1 LRKFPSV
8 LRKQLSGTPRTA
20 PVQNA
25 GFLCRRVSPGVLV
38 SRLDT
43 DTASP
48 AAGLSD
54 HTKGLLAAGVVVLC
68 WSGFNIVSRFGS
80 TGTLTPFDIAALRFG
95 VSGLL
100 ALPFFLRMVPVVE
113 YPRYFVL
120 AMLAGVGYSV
130 LVYTGFSY
138 APTAH
143 AGVFVN
149 GGIPFWTVLI
159 VAAMSGFH
167 VPQPVLLALGV
178 TGAGLLLI
186 AWRSLTE
193 VSASDVWIGDL
204 LFLTAALLWAVFG
217 MLARH
222 WKVPPRSA
230 IVAIAVMSLVV
241 YMPVYLLWL
250 PTNLGA
256 TPLGEIALQ
265 AVYQGVIAALIAG
278 AMYTYACQTIGVYRA
293 SMTLAIVP
301 GASAVGAWLLL
312 NEPLTVM
319 AMSGLALVSIGA
331 LLSAQ
336 R

>member
-1 LRKFPSV
+1 M
-8 LRKQLSGTPRTA
+8 
-20 PVQNA
+20 
-25 GFLCRRVSPGVLV
+25 
-38 SRLDT
+38 SRIDT
-43 DTASP
+43 DTATSP
-48 AAGLSD
+48 AGLSE
-54 HTKGLLAAGVVVLC
+54 HTKGLLAAGIVVLC
-68 WSGFNIVSRFGS
+68 WSGFNIVSRVGS
-80 TGTLTPFDIAALRFG
+80 TGALTPFDIAALRFA

-100 ALPFFLRMVPVVE
+100 ALPFFLGMVPVAL

-159 VAAMSGFH
+159 VAVMSGFH
-167 VPQPVLLALGV
+167 VSRPILLALGV
-178 TGAGLLLI
+178 TTAGLLLI

-204 LFLTAALLWAVFG
+204 LFLTGALVWAVFG

-230 IVAIAVMSLVV
+230 IVGIAVISLVV

-250 PTNLGA
+250 PKNIA
-256 TPLGEIALQ
+256 AAPIGEIALQ
-265 AVYQGVIAALIAG
+265 AGYQGVIAALLAG

-301 GASAVGAWLLL
+301 GASAIGAWLLL
-312 NEPLTVM
+312 DEPLTVM
-319 AMSGLALVSIGA
+319 AITGLALVSIGA
-331 LLSAQ
+331 LLSA
-336 R
+336 RR